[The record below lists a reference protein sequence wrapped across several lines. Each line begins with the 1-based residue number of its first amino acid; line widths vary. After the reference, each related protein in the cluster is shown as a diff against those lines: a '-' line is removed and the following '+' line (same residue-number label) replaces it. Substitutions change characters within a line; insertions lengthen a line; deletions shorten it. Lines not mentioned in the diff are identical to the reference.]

1 MEKKLPDSYV
11 PDRYIKSY
19 PTEIGSQPFEPDNI
33 ELFKLE
39 KSNRLKHHYTTKFDE
54 IKLEY
59 EKLMNDIS
67 IIIPIFNEALSLNTL
82 LNCISNQSIS
92 PKEVIFVDSGSTDSS
107 NEIITNFINNN
118 HLDYNIYL
126 YNEKKRVYRICYKK
140 SYLFYI

>member
-67 IIIPIFNEALSLNTL
+67 MNERVYKAKHNFQPITGQTYYLYEGDDGEFLS
-82 LNCISNQSIS
+82 IIS
-92 PKEVIFVDSGSTDSS
+92 PIEWKNRFE
-107 NEIITNFINNN
+107 FIGKYQLQSDGRWIS
-118 HLDYNIYL
+118 LD
-126 YNEKKRVYRICYKK
+126 
-140 SYLFYI
+140 